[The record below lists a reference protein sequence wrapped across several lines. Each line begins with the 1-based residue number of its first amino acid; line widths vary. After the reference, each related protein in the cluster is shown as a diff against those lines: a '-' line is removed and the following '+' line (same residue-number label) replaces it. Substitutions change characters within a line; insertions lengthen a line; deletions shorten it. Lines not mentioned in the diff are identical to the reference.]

1 MRTRCKLTA
10 LTPKEPS
17 RRYQRERPDAPCI
30 STSKR
35 CSPTFKRRRS
45 SHHRQPW
52 ETGKDVGYRVLH
64 VAIDDCA
71 PLACV
76 QMPPDEQR
84 CATACLF
91 LPRWPRIW
99 ARSACIPQVATDHEP
114 EIAPDCSAMRRMLGS
129 NISALGPT
137 REDQRRSRALHPL
150 PAAKWPFIPV
160 PIRPSKG
167 REPAKRDCPPN
178 ARGHGLA
185 SPEGRSSLF
194 PVTTWREVTSS
205 NFKSRL
211 ARRASR
217 SSLRP
222 PPAGRLSD
230 QRIVP
235 SSGEGD
241 QALLLSR
248 CDSSSRIPAAVNGR
262 PCPSPRRLTSLPR
275 RSSSALTVDFC
286 Q

>member
-1 MRTRCKLTA
+1 MPPA
-10 LTPKEPS
+10 S
-17 RRYQRERPDAPCI
+17 RHRKDARPPL
-30 STSKR
+30 KGVG
-35 CSPTFKRRRS
+35 
-45 SHHRQPW
+45 HRITGKPW
-52 ETGKDVGYRVLH
+52 ETGKGVGYHVLH
-64 VAIDDCA
+64 VDYRRPP

-150 PAAKWPFIPV
+150 PAVKWPFIPV

-194 PVTTWREVTSS
+194 PGTTWREVTSS

-222 PPAGRLSD
+222 RRPDA
-230 QRIVP
+230 
-235 SSGEGD
+235 
-241 QALLLSR
+241 
-248 CDSSSRIPAAVNGR
+248 SRISGWSRLRENVTKPYYYRVVILRAAFPR
-262 PCPSPRRLTSLPR
+262 P
-275 RSSSALTVDFC
+275 
-286 Q
+286 

>member
-1 MRTRCKLTA
+1 MNRALRKEASQSVDLRIGATACPAAPPSPIPAGGRAPPSTGTISGAARRPIAAGLRPLYGGRMRTRCKLTA

-160 PIRPSKG
+160 QILPSKG
-167 REPAKRDCPPN
+167 REPAK
-178 ARGHGLA
+178 
-185 SPEGRSSLF
+185 
-194 PVTTWREVTSS
+194 
-205 NFKSRL
+205 
-211 ARRASR
+211 
-217 SSLRP
+217 
-222 PPAGRLSD
+222 
-230 QRIVP
+230 
-235 SSGEGD
+235 
-241 QALLLSR
+241 
-248 CDSSSRIPAAVNGR
+248 
-262 PCPSPRRLTSLPR
+262 
-275 RSSSALTVDFC
+275 
-286 Q
+286 